1 MKRIVAAFIIT
12 VMVVM
17 IPISVFGATRYEDC
31 SANLI
36 QAGDFDINYDRD
48 YSDFHKNFLGVST
61 HDVNMNDVEKKLE
74 ARIIQALDER
84 WTEINFYLNEGL
96 SRQWAMTMYTDVI
109 NDHPEFFYVSHNY
122 GVEYTFSTVT
132 KIVPHYLMNATDT
145 ANAKAK
151 FNAGVNR
158 AISQVDSSMNDMQKA
173 LTIHDYICS
182 NATFTDDELDSAH
195 SAWGF
200 FNNGHIVCAG
210 YALTYSYLMN
220 KVGVQCEMVTSIALS
235 HGWNAIKIDGVYYN
249 VDCSW
254 DDASSSIYGYSDN
267 KVNHGNFLKS
277 EAVFSVTHKKEGG
290 SYDADTF
297 DDCVRT
303 DTRYD
308 SGAFWENIKTSI
320 PVLNGKYYYLKP
332 DFKLFQVS
340 VYEREKNNVL
350 SSASERK
357 VGGNYYA
364 DYNSYTNTSFLY
376 AYMTKYNGRLYI
388 NSGNS
393 SRGYYVYCLDP
404 KSSVRWEVTRI
415 PSTPIG
421 IGITPDDKNLFYQL
435 KNNESNYIT
444 LDRKQFFKD
453 NLTTSSKDYNP
464 YPDVNN
470 DNYVNAKDYMYFFR
484 S

>member
-1 MKRIVAAFIIT
+1 MKKIRRITAAFIVCVIFI
-12 VMVVM
+12 VL
-17 IPISVFGATRYEDC
+17 PFSAFGKTTEDC
-31 SANLI
+31 TANLI
-36 QAGDFDINYDRD
+36 QSGDFDINYNRD
-48 YSDFHKNFLGVST
+48 YSSMHKNPFGIST
-61 HDVNMNDVEKKLE
+61 YDVNMNDIEKRLE
-74 ARIIQALDER
+74 ERIIKALDER
-84 WTEINFYLNEGL
+84 WPSINFYTGEGL
-96 SRQWAMTMYTDVI
+96 SREWAMTMYSDVI

-122 GVEYTFSTVT
+122 GIEYTFSTVT
-132 KIVPHYLMNATDT
+132 TIIPHYLMNAEDT
-145 ANAKAK
+145 AKAK
-151 FNAGVNR
+151 QKFNDGVNR
-158 AISQVDSSMNDMQKA
+158 AVAQVDSSMNDMQKA

-220 KVGVQCEMVTSIALS
+220 KVGVQCEMVTSLKLS

-254 DDASSSIYGYSDN
+254 DDAASSIYGYSDN

-277 EAVFSVTHKKEGG
+277 EAVFSQTHKKSGD

-297 DDCVRT
+297 DDCIRT

-320 PVLNGKYYYLKP
+320 PVINGRYYYLKP

-340 VYEREKNNVL
+340 IYERSQNG
-350 SSASERK
+350 SERK

-364 DYNSYTNTSFLY
+364 DYDSYNNTSFLY
-376 AYMTKYNGRLYI
+376 AYITKFQNRLYV

-393 SRGYYVYCLDP
+393 SKGYYLYSVDP
-404 KSSVRWEVTRI
+404 ASSTRYEITRI
-415 PSTPIG
+415 SSTPLG
-421 IGITPDDKNLFYQL
+421 IGVTPDDKNIFYQL
-435 KNNESNYIT
+435 KLNDSVYHT

-453 NLTTSSKDYNP
+453 NYGTYNN

-470 DNYVNAKDYMYFFR
+470 DKGLNAKDYLYLFKNA
-484 S
+484 

>member
-1 MKRIVAAFIIT
+1 MRKIKRTIAAFIIS
-12 VMVVM
+12 VIVVM
-17 IPISVFGATRYEDC
+17 IPLSVFGAPRTEEC
-31 SANLI
+31 TANLI

-61 HDVNMNDVEKKLE
+61 YDVNMSDVEKRLE
-74 ARIIQALDER
+74 ERIIQALNER
-84 WTEINFYLNEGL
+84 WTSINFYLNEGL
-96 SRQWAMTMYTDVI
+96 SRAWAMTMYSDVI

-122 GVEYTFSTVT
+122 GIEYTFSTVT
-132 KIVPHYLMNATDT
+132 KIVPHYLMNAADT
-145 ANAKAK
+145 ATAKEK

-158 AISQVDSSMNDMQKA
+158 AIAQVDSSMNDLQKA

-220 KVGVQCEMVTSIALS
+220 KVGVQCEMITSIKLS
-235 HGWNAIKIDGVYYN
+235 HGWNAVKIDGVYYN

-254 DDASSSIYGYSDN
+254 DDAASSIYGYSDN

-277 EAVFSVTHKKEGG
+277 ESVFSVTHKKEGD

-308 SGAFWENIKTSI
+308 SGAFWEDKKISI
-320 PVLNGKYYYLKP
+320 PVINGKYYYLKP

-340 VYEREKNNVL
+340 LYERDKNG
-350 SSASERK
+350 AERK
-357 VGGNYYA
+357 IGGNYYA

-376 AYMTKYNGRLYI
+376 AYITKFKDKLYI
-388 NSGNS
+388 NCGNS
-393 SRGYYVYCLDP
+393 SRGYYVYCVDP
-404 KSSVRWEVTRI
+404 KNGARYEVTRI
-415 PSTPIG
+415 PSTPMG
-421 IGITPDDKNLFYQL
+421 IGIEPSDQNIFYQL
-435 KNNESNYIT
+435 KNSESQYHV
-444 LDRKQFFKD
+444 LDRKNFFSD
-453 NLTTSSKDYNP
+453 NISTGDGKYNP

-470 DNYVNAKDYMYFFR
+470 DNYVNAKDYMLLFR

>member
-1 MKRIVAAFIIT
+1 
-12 VMVVM
+12 MVPM
-17 IPISVFGATRYEDC
+17 SVFGATSSEEC
-31 SANLI
+31 TANLI

-48 YSDFHKNFLGVST
+48 YSDMHKNFFGVST
-61 HDVNMNDVEKKLE
+61 YDVNMNDVEKRLE
-74 ARIIQALDER
+74 ERIIQALNER
-84 WTEINFYLNEGL
+84 WTSINFYLNEGL
-96 SRQWAMTMYTDVI
+96 SRAWAMTMYSDVI
-109 NDHPEFFYVSHNY
+109 NDHPEFFYVGHNY
-122 GVEYTFSTVT
+122 GIEYTFSTVT
-132 KIVPHYLMNATDT
+132 KIVPHYLMNASETEQ
-145 ANAKAK
+145 AKKK
-151 FNAGVNR
+151 FNDGVNR
-158 AISQVDSSMNDMQKA
+158 ALAQVDSSMNDVQKA

-220 KVGVQCEMVTSIALS
+220 KVGVQCEMVTSLELS
-235 HGWNAIKIDGVYYN
+235 HGWNAVKIDGVYYN

-308 SGAFWENIKTSI
+308 SGAFWEDKKTSI
-320 PVLNGKYYYLKP
+320 PVINGKYYYLKP

-340 VYEREKNNVL
+340 LYERSQNG
-350 SSASERK
+350 SERK

-364 DYNSYTNTSFLY
+364 DYDSYTNTSFLY
-376 AYMTKYNGRLYI
+376 AYITKFEGNLYI
-388 NSGNS
+388 NAGNS
-393 SRGYYVYCLDP
+393 SRGYYVYAVDP
-404 KSSVRWEVTRI
+404 KNSVRYEITRI
-415 PSTPIG
+415 SSTPGG
-421 IGITPDDKNLFYQL
+421 IGVTPDDTSIFYQL
-435 KNNESNYIT
+435 KNNTGNYNA
-444 LDRKQFFKD
+444 LDKKQFF
-453 NLTTSSKDYNP
+453 NNYFGSYNK
-464 YPDVNN
+464 YADVNN
-470 DNYVNAKDYMYFFR
+470 DGYLNAKDYLKLFR
-484 S
+484 NK